1 MGWKRYFSTIQFWF
15 VQPFYI
21 QYHSGDEVVIGDA
34 EIVKS
39 DLSAEVKK
47 YTLEQIKK
55 RVYSRPGT
63 LKNKT
68 SSLPAVEYPHPGM
81 SYNPT
86 FEDHQDLLL
95 MARKIEVS
103 EIEKEEKL
111 RRRLGPMCNKLPEE
125 QQQVSYLQQ

>member
-1 MGWKRYFSTIQFWF
+1 M
-15 VQPFYI
+15 
-21 QYHSGDEVVIGDA
+21 IGDA

-63 LKNKT
+63 LKKKT
-68 SSLPAVEYPHPGM
+68 TSLPAVEYPHPGM

-95 MARKIEVS
+95 MARKIELS

-111 RRRLGPMCNKLPEE
+111 RRRLGPMCKKLPEE
-125 QQQVSYLQQ
+125 QQQVSYLNR